1 MDWQLAQDTIV
12 VTQIQNPITINSS
25 IIGVS
30 CYSGSNGQI
39 SVQAN
44 GGLLPYSYFLDGVIS
59 SNPYPLDSLFQQL
72 AGGSYV
78 ISVMDDNNCMQRDT
92 VIVTS
97 PSYPLQAVASS
108 KVIVCHSSNDG
119 ILTGIAAGG
128 TPGYSYSWYGFGS
141 STSLSDNDT
150 AFGLSAGTYTLEVED
165 ANGCDTTTTVNI
177 IEPLSPLGASQQ
189 VFAVACKGDNTGM
202 IVAEASGGFGPY
214 EYYWMNL
221 QGDTL
226 QSEISVLSA
235 DTLSALFSG
244 SYILHLYDSKQ
255 CLETYTWYVD
265 EPDFA
270 LSIDN
275 LVLVD
280 SISCYGDSIGKAIM
294 YRSGGVPAYTYLWDN
309 GETTQIADQLTSG
322 WHSVTL
328 SDTWGCEV
336 TDSIFIPQTSL
347 IESDLVVNTTVSCY
361 GASDGIA
368 IISTVGGYA
377 PSGYTYYWSQ
387 GQNTLGV
394 NLDTAFNLLHGSY
407 YVTTRDAL
415 GCEVIDSVYIS
426 EPEPLSM
433 EASELDWIDCHNDAT
448 GEAFSS
454 ATGGTAP
461 YSFLWNDTAG
471 NTWTGDTV
479 VTLTPGLHTVFV
491 TDDRG
496 CTASDTVFMHN
507 PDLLTI
513 AIDPS
518 QTILPYCEGVK
529 TAQLGAIANGGTLG
543 YTYLWDDNA
552 ILPQTSSVATGL
564 LADNYNSLDSSYTV
578 TVTDSKGCIAS
589 VSTDILRYFT
599 ETMHVFAD
607 SLYLSQYVS
616 NTLDSNEVSC
626 FGYNDGM
633 AYAYVV
639 GGHSSTNNPYTYQ
652 WFGPNGFS
660 STDSMIHNLYAGTYS
675 VTVKDTNN
683 CIANSSVVLIE
694 PEAITFNTS
703 VVYNETCLGACD
715 GAIQV
720 DSLVGGT
727 ANYRALLTDNQTG
740 LTSSHN
746 ILTDPIFGLD
756 LIAHVCSGDFT
767 IVLTDANDCPSTV
780 IAGGIDQQV
789 VNYNIST
796 NAQVDPIQSVTAI
809 CHSYSN
815 GLLQILNPDTSFGYT
830 YHWLSAIGDT
840 ISSDFVI
847 DSLSAGTYI
856 LHMSYDSTDGCTTT
870 DTVEITEYTEI
881 TSIPNEVDVDC
892 YGDNTGSITANP
904 VGGLAPYTYSWNTIP
919 SQTTQTVFNL
929 SAGSYTVMITD
940 ARGCQNTFTHTII
953 EPDEIEVVIT
963 ATNFDLSISS
973 ITGGIGPYAYEWVE
987 EYTPGVLT
995 TANTHT
1001 VSYNGNYSLI
1011 VTDEGAINNPFC
1023 SVESN
1028 VISFGTTGLDN
1039 LVADLKVYPNPFRS
1053 EATID
1058 FGRVIGESSIRL
1070 VDVYGKLIEEYRVAD
1085 TDKYIISKGN
1095 KADGIY
1101 FLEIE
1106 IEDRLYNIKL
1116 IME

>member
-1 MDWQLAQDTIV
+1 
-12 VTQIQNPITINSS
+12 
-25 IIGVS
+25 
-30 CYSGSNGQI
+30 
-39 SVQAN
+39 
-44 GGLLPYSYFLDGVIS
+44 
-59 SNPYPLDSLFQQL
+59 
-72 AGGSYV
+72 
-78 ISVMDDNNCMQRDT
+78 
-92 VIVTS
+92 
-97 PSYPLQAVASS
+97 
-108 KVIVCHSSNDG
+108 
-119 ILTGIAAGG
+119 
-128 TPGYSYSWYGFGS
+128 
-141 STSLSDNDT
+141 
-150 AFGLSAGTYTLEVED
+150 
-165 ANGCDTTTTVNI
+165 
-177 IEPLSPLGASQQ
+177 
-189 VFAVACKGDNTGM
+189 M

-347 IESDLVVNTTVSCY
+347 IESDLIVNTTVSCY

-387 GQNTLGV
+387 GQNVLGV

-415 GCEVIDSVYIS
+415 GCEVIDSIYIS

-461 YSFLWNDTAG
+461 YSFLWTDTAG

-513 AIDPS
+513 TIDPS

-578 TVTDSKGCIAS
+578 IVTDSKGCTAS
-589 VSTDILRYFT
+589 VSTDVLRYFS
-599 ETMHVFAD
+599 ETMHVFSD

-626 FGYNDGM
+626 FGYNDGV

-683 CIANSSVVLIE
+683 CIANSSVVLVE

-703 VVYNETCLGACD
+703 TVYDETCLGACD

-740 LTSSHN
+740 LTSHHN
-746 ILTDPIFGLD
+746 IITDPIFGLD

-789 VNYNIST
+789 VHYNIST

-809 CHSYSN
+809 CHSYSD

-830 YHWLSAIGDT
+830 YHWLSSIGDT
-840 ISSDFVI
+840 ISADFVI
-847 DSLSAGTYI
+847 DSLSAGMYV
-856 LHMSYDSTDGCTTT
+856 LHMGYDSTDGCTTT
-870 DTVEITEYTEI
+870 DTIEITEYTEI
-881 TSIPNEVDVDC
+881 TSVPNEVDVDC

-919 SQTTQTVFNL
+919 SQTAQTAFNL

-1023 SVESN
+1023 TAESN
-1028 VISFGTTGLDN
+1028 IISFGTTGLDN

-1053 EATID
+1053 EATVD
-1058 FGRVIGESSIRL
+1058 FGRVVGESSIRL
-1070 VDVYGKLIEEYRVAD
+1070 VDVYGKIIEDYRVED
-1085 TDKYIISKGN
+1085 TDKHIISKGD